1 MIPKPPPQD
10 DYCAGLEKRLEEYET
25 KIANMAVVSPGDLL
39 FLAFAKKQY
48 ENEEF
53 IRPHDMEEY
62 FDDPTPKTKGELFK
76 RRCWAKLNY
85 FRRHTTESIL
95 VVLLFVVVS
104 FMVWGVYAT
113 MQERSRKEHTLEVNT
128 KIDNSL
134 GFTGVVTDDSRRVRL
149 TKFVADNNLK
159 VNEEDL
165 YSCIRMKQYDA
176 IFCKDDKKL
185 TSDEVLTLIPT
196 KVENEENN

>member
-1 MIPKPPPQD
+1 MIPKPPPLD
-10 DYCAGLEKRLEEYET
+10 DYCASLEKRVEEYET
-25 KIANMAVVSPGDLL
+25 EIANMAVVSPSDLL
-39 FLAFAKKQY
+39 FLEFAKKQY
-48 ENEEF
+48 ENEEL

-76 RRCWAKLNY
+76 RRCWAKLHY

-95 VVLLFVVVS
+95 LVVLLISLSV
-104 FMVWGVYAT
+104 MVWGVLTT
-113 MQERSRKEHTLEVNT
+113 MKERERRVHTSEVNT

-165 YSCIRMKQYDA
+165 YSCIRTKQYDA

-185 TSDEVLTLIPT
+185 TSDEVLSLIPT
-196 KVENEENN
+196 KVEK